1 MAGSNGFRRTK
12 SFTGTEEK
20 EAAQDFVHIAIT
32 YQSDGAITG
41 YRNGHAYGKSYK
53 TGKASFPKGNS
64 LLSFGVRH
72 LPAGPGRSLDGR
84 IREVRIY
91 DRALEPDAIMAS
103 FGGTS
108 EYVSE
113 KDLLAAFSPNEKKDR
128 ENIVAKIAD
137 LQKNL
142 KAYDDPG
149 GGNSPTGLH
158 DLALALFNM
167 KEFIYL
173 K

>member
-1 MAGSNGFRRTK
+1 MAGSNGFKRTK
-12 SFTGTEEK
+12 SFGGTEEK
-20 EAAQDFVHIAIT
+20 EADKDFVHVAIT
-32 YQSDGAITG
+32 YQSDGAVTG
-41 YRNGHAYGKSYK
+41 YRNGRPYGKSCK

-72 LPAGPGRSLDGR
+72 LPAGPGRLLDGR

-91 DRALEPDAIMAS
+91 DRALEPDAVMAS
-103 FGGTS
+103 FGGAS
-108 EYVSE
+108 DYVSE
-113 KDLLAAFSPNEKKDR
+113 KDLLAALSPNQKKDR
-128 ENIVAKIAD
+128 ENILAKIAD
-137 LQKNL
+137 LQKSL
-142 KAYDDPG
+142 KAYDDLG
-149 GGNSPTGLH
+149 SNSPTGLN

>member
-1 MAGSNGFRRTK
+1 
-12 SFTGTEEK
+12 
-20 EAAQDFVHIAIT
+20 
-32 YQSDGAITG
+32 
-41 YRNGHAYGKSYK
+41 
-53 TGKASFPKGNS
+53 
-64 LLSFGVRH
+64 
-72 LPAGPGRSLDGR
+72 LDGR

-113 KDLLAAFSPNEKKDR
+113 KDLLAALSPNEKKDR